1 MGHIREGPSVFSG
14 TQESDSN
21 DVVDDGPFPPSSNPR
36 PNVELDTTV
45 PPMVEVSEP
54 IEGQESDGE
63 SSHDSP
69 RVVSRYP
76 QRERR
81 APDRWG
87 F

>member
-1 MGHIREGPSVFSG
+1 MSSKCEVDRGGNAMWIVFVFSG

-21 DVVDDGPFPPSSNPR
+21 GVVDDGPFPSSSNPR

-45 PPMVEVSEP
+45 PPTVEVSEP
-54 IEGQESDGE
+54 IKSHESDGE

-76 QRERR
+76 Q
-81 APDRWG
+81 
-87 F
+87 